1 MKTKRGEHIPN
12 RPPLEKE
19 MLEGERERQ
28 KDKRRDNNGGTF
40 L

>member
-1 MKTKRGEHIPN
+1 MKIKRGEYILN
-12 RPPLEKE
+12 RFLLEKE

-28 KDKRRDNNGGTF
+28 KDKRRDNNGGIF